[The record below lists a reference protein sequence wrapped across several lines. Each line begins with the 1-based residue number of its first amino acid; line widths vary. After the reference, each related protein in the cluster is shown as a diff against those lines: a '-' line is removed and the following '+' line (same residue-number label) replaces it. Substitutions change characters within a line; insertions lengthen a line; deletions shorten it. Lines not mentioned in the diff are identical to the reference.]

1 MFADSHIAG
10 IELEIFLPLLG
21 MMSAMVGALVYLIRQ
36 SLGQKDDHDVVIHEV
51 AHIKDAVDKLVE
63 EQEQFQS
70 KGWTTLPDDIGTS
83 SALTETIRDLQHDAA
98 EVDKKLDI
106 VIGELREHV
115 AWEMQEKYHNDD
127 IST

>member
-1 MFADSHIAG
+1 MVFAESHVAG

-51 AHIKDAVDKLVE
+51 QHIAAAVDKLVE
-63 EQEQFQS
+63 AQDAFQA

-83 SALTETIRDLQHDAA
+83 AALTSTIRDLQHDAA

-115 AWEMQEKYHNDD
+115 AWELTQKYAE
-127 IST
+127 

>member
-1 MFADSHIAG
+1 MFADTHVG

-36 SLGQKDDHDVVIHEV
+36 SLGQEDDHGVVIHEV
-51 AHIKDAVDKLVE
+51 QHIKAAVDKLVE
-63 EQEQFQS
+63 AQDAFQS

-115 AWEMQEKYHNDD
+115 AWEMKEKYAEG
-127 IST
+127 S